1 MDPVTG
7 AVVAIVLFFGSIPI
21 AGLILVPL
29 VGFLFGL
36 IDDELITVGAF
47 FGVLA
52 TVGWGLFALVQ
63 GILQIIHLVQLL
75 TASA

>member
-21 AGLILVPL
+21 AGLILIPL
-29 VGFLFGL
+29 FGFLLSL
-36 IDDELITVGAF
+36 IDDELIT
-47 FGVLA
+47 FGGFIGMIA
-52 TVGWGLFALVQ
+52 SAGWSLFALIQ